1 MENINILYIDDK
13 IDPHITKYLD
23 STIEIN
29 DVNIFTNEYEFN
41 IESDTYKTILE
52 NEEIKKADIILI
64 DSRLF
69 ENSHT
74 GASKISGEEI
84 KIILTK
90 FFPFK
95 NIIVISQNGT
105 NKSLGIL
112 GKYKYSKSIT
122 PKEYYDNEW
131 KDIIEK
137 SIQEILIIRNI
148 NSQLKNNENI
158 EIIVKEK
165 IENSIAGI
173 SQYEELSKD
182 DIDNCIKI
190 FLEIKEICKNEGL

>member
-95 NIIVISQNGT
+95 NIVVISQNGT

-158 EIIVKEK
+158 ETIVKEK

-182 DIDNCIKI
+182 DIDNCIKT

>member
-1 MENINILYIDDK
+1 MEKINILYIDDN
-13 IDPHITKYLD
+13 IDPHITKFLD
-23 STIEIN
+23 SSIDIT
-29 DVNIFTNEYEFN
+29 DVSISTNEYTFN

-74 GASKISGEEI
+74 GVSKISGEEI
-84 KIILTK
+84 KIIITK

-105 NKSLGIL
+105 NESLGIL
-112 GKYKYSKSIT
+112 SKYKHSKDLS

-148 NSQLKNNENI
+148 NSQLKDNENI
-158 EIIVKEK
+158 ETIVKEK
-165 IENSIAGI
+165 IENNLVGI
-173 SQYEELSKD
+173 CQYDELSKD
-182 DIDNCIKI
+182 DIDECIKA
-190 FLEIKEICKNEGL
+190 FKEIKEICDEKRL

>member
-158 EIIVKEK
+158 ETIVKEK

-182 DIDNCIKI
+182 DIDNCIKT

>member
-131 KDIIEK
+131 KNIIEK

-158 EIIVKEK
+158 ETIVKEK

-182 DIDNCIKI
+182 DIDNCIKT

>member
-1 MENINILYIDDK
+1 MENINILYIDDQ

-23 STIEIN
+23 SSIEITN
-29 DVNIFTNEYEFN
+29 VNISTTEYKFN

-84 KIILTK
+84 KIIITK

-95 NIIVISQNGT
+95 SIIVISQNGT
-105 NKSLGIL
+105 DKKLGIF
-112 GKYKYSKSIT
+112 GKYKHSEDLSST
-122 PKEYYDNEW
+122 EYYDKEW

-137 SIQEILIIRNI
+137 SIEEILIIRNI
-148 NSQLKNNENI
+148 NSQLKDNENI
-158 EIIVKEK
+158 ETIVKEK
-165 IENSIAGI
+165 IENSLEGI

-182 DIDNCIKI
+182 DIDECIKA
-190 FLEIKEICKNEGL
+190 FKEIKEICDDNGL

>member
-1 MENINILYIDDK
+1 MENINILYIDDT

-23 STIEIN
+23 SFIEIT
-29 DVNIFTNEYEFN
+29 DVNISTNEYEFD

-74 GASKISGEEI
+74 GASKISGQEI
-84 KIILTK
+84 KIIITK

-105 NKSLGIL
+105 DSRLGIL
-112 GKYKYSKSIT
+112 GKYKYSKDLS
-122 PKEYYDNEW
+122 PNEYYNDEW
-131 KDIIEK
+131 KGIIEK
-137 SIQEILIIRNI
+137 SIQDILIIRNI
-148 NSQLKNNENI
+148 NSQLKDNENI
-158 EIIVKEK
+158 ETIVKEK
-165 IENSIAGI
+165 IENSIQGI
-173 SQYEELSKD
+173 CQYEELSKE
-182 DIDNCIKI
+182 DIDDCIKT

>member
-1 MENINILYIDDK
+1 MENINILYIDDN
-13 IDPHITKYLD
+13 IDPHITKFLD
-23 STIEIN
+23 SSIDIT
-29 DVNIFTNEYEFN
+29 DVSISTNEYKFN

-74 GASKISGEEI
+74 GVSKISGEEI
-84 KIILTK
+84 KIIITK

-105 NKSLGIL
+105 NESLGIL
-112 GKYKYSKSIT
+112 GKYKHSKDLS
-122 PKEYYDNEW
+122 PKEYYDSEW
-131 KDIIEK
+131 KNIIEK
-137 SIQEILIIRNI
+137 SIKEILIIRKI
-148 NSQLKNNENI
+148 NSQLNDNENI
-158 EIIVKEK
+158 ETIVKEK

-182 DIDNCIKI
+182 DIDNCIKT
-190 FLEIKEICKNEGL
+190 FLEIKEICENEGL

>member
-23 STIEIN
+23 SSIEIA
-29 DVNIFTNEYEFN
+29 DVNISTNEYEFK

-52 NEEIKKADIILI
+52 NEEIKKSDIILI
-64 DSRLF
+64 DSKLF
-69 ENSHT
+69 ENAHT

-105 NKSLGIL
+105 DRKLGIL
-112 GKYKYSKSIT
+112 GKYKHSKDST
-122 PKEYYDNEW
+122 PKEYYDKEW
-131 KDIIEK
+131 KDEIEK
-137 SIQEILIIRNI
+137 SIRDILIIRNI
-148 NSQLKNNENI
+148 NSQLKDNENI
-158 EIIVKEK
+158 ETIVKEK
-165 IENSIAGI
+165 IENSLAGI

-182 DIDNCIKI
+182 DIDECIKA
-190 FLEIKEICKNEGL
+190 FKEIKEICDKNGL

>member
-23 STIEIN
+23 LSIEIT
-29 DVNIFTNEYEFN
+29 DVNIFTNEYTFN

-69 ENSHT
+69 ENAHT
-74 GASKISGEEI
+74 GSSKISGEEI
-84 KIILTK
+84 KIIITK

-105 NKSLGIL
+105 NKNLGIL
-112 GKYKYSKSIT
+112 GKYKPSKDLSQ
-122 PKEYYDNEW
+122 KDYYDKEW
-131 KDIIEK
+131 KDVIEK
-137 SIQEILIIRNI
+137 SIHEILIIRNI
-148 NSQLKNNENI
+148 NSQLKDNGNI
-158 EIIVKEK
+158 ETIVKEK
-165 IENSIAGI
+165 IENSIEGI
-173 SQYEELSKD
+173 CQYEELSKK
-182 DIDNCIKI
+182 DIDECIKT